1 MTVYPLFGPISYLA
15 YRVPY
20 LRHVASTFKNLTS
33 TTTHRDLSKFIN
45 IYGVSHKVMISNMTL
60 SVVLIL
66 IVERKQAIP
75 IELVSDKQSLDFYQS
90 YKLSNYSNSGL
101 VFST

>member
-1 MTVYPLFGPISYLA
+1 M
-15 YRVPY
+15 
-20 LRHVASTFKNLTS
+20 FKTLTS
-33 TTTHRDLSKFIN
+33 TTTHCDLSKFIDTD
-45 IYGVSHKVMISNMTL
+45 GVSHKVMISNTTP

-66 IVERKQAIP
+66 ITESKQAVP
-75 IELVSDKQSLDFYQS
+75 IKLASDRQSLNFYRS

>member
-1 MTVYPLFGPISYLA
+1 M
-15 YRVPY
+15 
-20 LRHVASTFKNLTS
+20 FKNLT
-33 TTTHRDLSKFIN
+33 TATTHRDLSKFIN
-45 IYGVSHKVMISNMTL
+45 TDGVSHEVMILNTTP

-66 IVERKQAIP
+66 ITEGKQAIP
-75 IELVSDKQSLDFYQS
+75 IKLASDRQSLDFYRY

>member
-1 MTVYPLFGPISYLA
+1 M
-15 YRVPY
+15 
-20 LRHVASTFKNLTS
+20 ASTFKNLTG

-45 IYGVSHKVMISNMTL
+45 TDGVSRKVMISNTTS

-66 IVERKQAIP
+66 ITESKQAIP
-75 IELVSDKQSLDFYQS
+75 IKLASDRQSLDFYRS

>member
-1 MTVYPLFGPISYLA
+1 M
-15 YRVPY
+15 
-20 LRHVASTFKNLTS
+20 FKNLTS

-45 IYGVSHKVMISNMTL
+45 ADGVLHKVMISNTTP

-66 IVERKQAIP
+66 ITESKQAIP
-75 IELVSDKQSLDFYQS
+75 IELASDRQPLDFYRS

>member
-1 MTVYPLFGPISYLA
+1 M
-15 YRVPY
+15 
-20 LRHVASTFKNLTS
+20 ASTFKNLTS

-45 IYGVSHKVMISNMTL
+45 TDGVSPEVMISNITP

-66 IVERKQAIP
+66 ITESKQAIP
-75 IELVSDKQSLDFYQS
+75 IKLASDRQSLDFYRY
-90 YKLSNYSNSGL
+90 YKLSIYSNSSL

>member
-1 MTVYPLFGPISYLA
+1 M
-15 YRVPY
+15 
-20 LRHVASTFKNLTS
+20 ASTFKNLTS

-45 IYGVSHKVMISNMTL
+45 IDGVSHKVMISNTTP

-66 IVERKQAIP
+66 ITESKQAVP
-75 IELVSDKQSLDFYQS
+75 IKLASDRQSLDFYRS

-101 VFST
+101 MFST

>member
-1 MTVYPLFGPISYLA
+1 M
-15 YRVPY
+15 
-20 LRHVASTFKNLTS
+20 FKNLTS

-45 IYGVSHKVMISNMTL
+45 IDGVSPKVMIWNTTP

-66 IVERKQAIP
+66 ITESKQAIP
-75 IELVSDKQSLDFYQS
+75 IDLVSDRQSLDFYRS